1 MAQCARKMTMPT
13 IREPARDIPIL
24 AETDVLVVGGGP
36 AGLAA
41 ALASARAGS
50 RTMLVERFGCF
61 GGVITQVGVET
72 ISWYRQPG
80 TVDVEGI
87 GIEFE
92 QRARAMGGTR
102 PNSQFLSEP
111 LDTEVFKVVAD
122 TLVREAGVAPLL
134 HCMAVAAIM
143 DGPTIRG
150 VITESKSGRQAIL
163 AQRVID
169 ATGDADV
176 AHLAGAQYR
185 VTPLAEM
192 MGVTVLFSCSGVDK
206 DRFLAYTRAN
216 PTVIGD
222 WGRLW
227 AMKTSGKEDD
237 VPSPYLQEPFDRARA
252 EGVIP
257 PEMTS
262 IGGTWSTIDDEG
274 VATNLNL
281 VYMPGYDSTDVR
293 RITAGEM
300 DGRRQALYAIDAL
313 RRYVPGFEKAR
324 LRNFGMA
331 LGARDSR
338 KIIGRYCMTGDD
350 VLNEARFAD
359 SIGIFPEFV
368 DGYGVVV
375 LPTTGRYFHIPYG
388 ILVPQGVDNLL
399 VAGRCVAG
407 DKLSHAALRNMMCCA
422 VTGQGAGVAAA
433 VSAQS
438 GAPTSE
444 VNIEAVQRELARQGA
459 RIR

>member
-1 MAQCARKMTMPT
+1 LRTVH
-13 IREPARDIPIL
+13 EPARDVPVL
-24 AETDVLVVGGGP
+24 EETDVLVVGGGP

-41 ALASARAGS
+41 ALAAARAGT
-50 RTMLVERFGCF
+50 RTTLVERFGCF

-80 TVDVEGI
+80 TVDCEGI

-92 QRARAMGGTR
+92 QRARAIGGTR
-102 PNSQFLSEP
+102 KNSQFLSEP

-122 TLVREAGVAPLL
+122 ALVREAGVTPLL
-134 HCMAVAAIM
+134 HCMAVAAVM
-143 DGPTIRG
+143 DGATIRG

-163 AQRVID
+163 ARCVVD

-176 AHLAGAQYR
+176 AHLAGAPLR
-185 VTPLAEM
+185 VTPVAEM

-206 DRFLAYTRAN
+206 ARFLEFTRDN

-262 IGGTWSTIDDEG
+262 IGGTWSTIDDDG

-281 VYMPGYDSTDVR
+281 VYMLGYDSANVR

-300 DGRRQALYAIDAL
+300 DGRGQAMVAIEAL
-313 RRYVPGFEKAR
+313 RRYVPGFERAR
-324 LRNFGMA
+324 LRNFGMT

-338 KIIGRYCMTGDD
+338 KIIGRYNMTGDD
-350 VLNEARFAD
+350 VLGEARFDD

-375 LPTTGRYFHIPYG
+375 LPTTGRYFHVPYG
-388 ILVPQGVDNLL
+388 ILVPQGVENLL

-407 DKLSHAALRNMMCCA
+407 DKLSHAALRNMMACA

-433 VSAQS
+433 VSAQT
-438 GAPTSE
+438 GAPSSA
-444 VNIEAVQRELARQGA
+444 VDIAAVQRELARQGA
-459 RIR
+459 RIA